1 MTLPRLALSVIGDEI
16 GPSLEEMISFAHEQG
31 IQRLDM
37 RTVDGRN
44 LLGMKKEEIIKISR
58 ALEKAGLTV
67 PTFVSPLF
75 KWAAAGKSTVAGK
88 VDFAFDPK
96 ECPAED
102 IIDHAIEIAV
112 ILGAPH
118 MRIFSYLRHRR
129 FRRGD
134 LTKGKDFTKLM
145 SRASHYDISIQLE
158 NEPVCNIGNIAQLR
172 AFFDQKEEEFA
183 EEEIAEE
190 VLEGDMLALETVDGV
205 MVEEKIEVGAN
216 EQEDEEEEELID
228 PRDKDKEAVIYLRPL
243 VDIANAWATGERPSD
258 DDIAALAPLVTAIHL
273 KDRDLAASRTVP
285 LGDGDVPWPAEL
297 KRLLGSVGTD
307 EVLASI
313 ETHCP
318 QDSRNATA
326 RSIAGLR
333 RIAAEIGVE
342 IV

>member
-16 GPSLEEMISFAHEQG
+16 GPSLEEMISFAHEHG
-31 IQRLDM
+31 LKRLDM
-37 RTVDGRN
+37 RTVGGRN
-44 LLGMKKEEIIKISR
+44 LLGMAKEEIIQISR
-58 ALEKAGLTV
+58 TLEKAGLTV

-75 KWAAAGKSTVAGK
+75 KWPAAGKSAAAGK

-96 ECPAED
+96 ECPARD
-102 IIDHAIEIAV
+102 IVDHAIEIAV

-118 MRIFSYLRHRR
+118 MRIFSYLRHHR
-129 FRRGD
+129 FRPGD
-134 LTKGKDFTKLM
+134 LTEGKDFTKLM
-145 SRASHYDISIQLE
+145 SLAGHYDISIQLE
-158 NEPVCNIGNIAQLR
+158 NEPVCNIGNVAELR
-172 AFFDQKEEEFA
+172 AFFDPKEEEPEEVGFEENVVTQETVGELV
-183 EEEIAEE
+183 EEEQVEVEEE
-190 VLEGDMLALETVDGV
+190 VV
-205 MVEEKIEVGAN
+205 
-216 EQEDEEEEELID
+216 D
-228 PRDKDKEAVIYLRPL
+228 PREKDREVVLYLRPL

-258 DDIAALAPLVTAIHL
+258 DDIASLAPLVTAIHL

-285 LGDGDVPWPAEL
+285 LGDGNVPWPAEL
-297 KRLLGSVGTD
+297 KRLLGGVKAR

>member
-16 GPSLEEMISFAHEQG
+16 GPSLEEMISFAHEHG
-31 IQRLDM
+31 LKRLDM

-58 ALEKAGLTV
+58 TLEKAGLTV

-75 KWAAAGKSTVAGK
+75 KWPAAGKSAAGGK
-88 VDFAFDPK
+88 VDFAFDPR

-134 LTKGKDFTKLM
+134 LTKGKAFTKLM
-145 SRASHYDISIQLE
+145 SLAGHYDISIQLE
-158 NEPVCNIGNIAQLR
+158 NEPVCNIGNVAELR
-172 AFFDQKEEEFA
+172 AFFDPKEEEPA
-183 EEEIAEE
+183 EEGLEE
-190 VLEGDMLALETVDGV
+190 DMVALQTVDGL
-205 MVEEKIEVGAN
+205 MVEEKVEV
-216 EQEDEEEEELID
+216 EEEEEEELVD
-228 PRDKDKEAVIYLRPL
+228 PRDKDKEVVIYLRPL
-243 VDIANAWATGERPSD
+243 VDIANAWATGEQPSD
-258 DDIAALAPLVTAIHL
+258 DDIASLAPLVTAIHL
-273 KDRDLAASRTVP
+273 KDRDLAANRTVP
-285 LGDGDVPWPAEL
+285 LGDGNVPWPAEL
-297 KRLLGSVGTD
+297 KRLLGGVTTR

-318 QDSRNATA
+318 QDARNATA